1 MNFLITGGAS
11 GLGRAIT
18 KSIAQN
24 YPSSV
29 VYFTYH
35 ASVEKAKA
43 LETRFSNTKAIH
55 CDFTNT
61 VDVNNLCDLI
71 SNEEI
76 GVLVNNA
83 VTRIDKNHF
92 HKTPSSVFTE
102 GFLTDIVSTLEI
114 TKAFISKARKN
125 KQGRIIT
132 ILSAALLNTPPAGW
146 SSYVANKAYLL
157 SMHKSWATENKG
169 FNITSNCISPDFM
182 ATSLNN
188 EVDERIVENM
198 ITSHPLKRLLTIEEV
213 ADTVLFL
220 CNATPHLNGQNIVLN
235 AAQTLL

>member
-11 GLGRAIT
+11 GLGSAIT
-18 KSIAQN
+18 KLIAQN

-43 LETRFSNTKAIH
+43 LEARFSNTKAIH

-61 VDVNNLCDLI
+61 VDVKNLCDFI
-71 SNEEI
+71 SNDEI

-92 HKTPSSVFTE
+92 HKTPSSVFAE

-114 TKAFISKARKN
+114 TKAFIFKARKK

-132 ILSAALLNTPPAGW
+132 ILSAALLNSPPAGW

-169 FNITSNCISPDFM
+169 FNITSNCVSPDFM

-198 ITSHPLKRLLTIEEV
+198 ITNHPLKRLLTIEEV
-213 ADTVLFL
+213 AETVLFL